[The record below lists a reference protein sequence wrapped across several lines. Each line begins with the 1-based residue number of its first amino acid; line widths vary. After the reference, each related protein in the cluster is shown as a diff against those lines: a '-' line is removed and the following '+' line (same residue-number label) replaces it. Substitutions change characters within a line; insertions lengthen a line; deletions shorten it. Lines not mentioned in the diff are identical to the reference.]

1 MKKVVFLSLVVLFA
15 SCAGGYHYNFSL
27 LDAQRQGIAPES
39 ASPVAS
45 VKVPDTTTTR
55 YKITDS
61 LVDVVLSI
69 STYYVE
75 FTLKNKTAQTITI
88 LWEKAAYVNT
98 RGERKRVIHRDV
110 NYAQKEVQ
118 QKPTAV
124 FKGETVSEIML
135 PSENVNAYLYG
146 SGGWSM
152 VPIFSSRDLGRT
164 AQVVLPLEIGG
175 VVFNYVF
182 TCRIL
187 EV

>member
-1 MKKVVFLSLVVLFA
+1 MKKVLSLAA
-15 SCAGGYHYNFSL
+15 SLLIGSCVGGYHYNFSL
-27 LDAQRQGIAPES
+27 LDAQRQGT
-39 ASPVAS
+39 ASEQCGPVAS
-45 VKVPDTTTTR
+45 VKVADTTTTK

-61 LVDVVLSI
+61 LVDVVLSV

-75 FTLKNKTAQTITI
+75 VTIKNKTAHTINI

-98 RGERKRVIHRDV
+98 RGERKRVIHRGV

-124 FKGETVSEIML
+124 FKGETVSELML

-152 VPIFSSRDLGRT
+152 VPIFSNRDLGRT

-175 VVFNYVF
+175 VEFDYVF